1 MKNAL
6 CKKDIQTLSN
16 STLAWMLRDLGFKG
30 DTVTVS
36 MTDKMMEHLLEYC
49 DKTSKIFDTWQ
60 DCYNSYKEYIGHYTK
75 MWLMDYGMDESQ
87 ANTLITLGKI
97 DTTHGIYTLDAGI
110 VTLKRYTD
118 NITKHY
124 NLLDGFAL

>member
-30 DTVTVS
+30 DTITCT
-36 MTDKMMEHLLEYC
+36 MTEKMQVHLLEYY
-49 DKTSKIFDTWQ
+49 DKTGKIFDTWQ
-60 DCYNSYKEYIGHYTK
+60 DCYNSYKEYVGHYTK
-75 MWLMDYGMDESQ
+75 MWLLDYGMDESQ
-87 ANTLITLGKI
+87 ANTLIVLGKI
-97 DTTHGIYTLDAGI
+97 DTSHGIYTLNSNI
-110 VTLKRYTD
+110 VTLKRHTD
-118 NITKHY
+118 KSKRQF